1 MDLYGSNGI
10 AQQNSFSQSVRDINQ
25 SIRNANNAVADSLA
39 QLMQEQSAEEM
50 EKHAVQGYKIA
61 QAANSIKAGMRQ
73 YGLASDAER
82 HAQLRTQYSLEHHPD
97 FDADILGGEG
107 EFERRLGAAGGR
119 PASIGYDETLRRA
132 QLQLEDSPQTKAPE
146 PEPEPE
152 PDFEPEPEPEPDF
165 EPEPE
170 PEPALAD
177 EPIPEEVE
185 DFGEFNRPSGVAA
198 ERAFGGVSKER
209 IAELS
214 QHLRGDEEI
223 IGEGERFGMR
233 VGRKLARAFGVET
246 GWETGKRMDTP
257 FVTLEQLEQRAGDAE
272 YAAAMGNRGAPWG
285 LGTTVEERLSDLS
298 GASEGSHTSRAV
310 SVASTGEEAEEA
322 AARTFATGTSAV
334 GDAGRAAMESV
345 GRGIEKVGRFSIPRI
360 TETGVGVY
368 ARGVGGALS
377 GGIDVVKDLEKI
389 RDEGF
394 VKAVTDNPLENIGNV
409 MNIAGSGL
417 EVAGLAGIWNP
428 LGAATEIVGAAT
440 ALTGSALELIGEE
453 VYGDDSAEKAA
464 QDKIRGQAQGEV
476 VAPRQTPIAGRGN

>member
-10 AQQNSFSQSVRDINQ
+10 AQQNSFSQGVRDMNQ

-39 QLMQEQSAEEM
+39 QLIQEQNAEEF
-50 EKHAVQGYKIA
+50 EKHAVDGYKIA

-82 HAQLRTQYSLEHHPD
+82 HAQLRIQLSLDHQPD

-119 PASIGYDETLRRA
+119 PSSIGYDENLRQA
-132 QLQLEDSPQTKAPE
+132 QLRLEDSPQTKAPE

-152 PDFEPEPEPEPDF
+152 PDFEPEPEPEP
-165 EPEPE
+165 
-170 PEPALAD
+170 ALAD
-177 EPIPEEVE
+177 EEPIAEEFE
-185 DFGEFNRPSGVAA
+185 DFGEFDRPSGLAA
-198 ERAFGGVSKER
+198 EIAFGWVSKER
-209 IAELS
+209 IADLS
-214 QHLRGDEEI
+214 KHLEKDEFI
-223 IGEGERFGMR
+223 LGEGEGFGLRTGRRVAKAFGM
-233 VGRKLARAFGVET
+233 ESD
-246 GWETGKRMDTP
+246 WETGKRMGKY
-257 FVTLEQLEQRAGDAE
+257 VRLEDLEQRAGDAE
-272 YAAAMGNRGAPWG
+272 YAAAMGDRGAPWG
-285 LGTTVEERLSDLS
+285 LGTTAEERLSDLS

-310 SVASTGEEAEEA
+310 SVASTGAEAEEA

-334 GDAGRAAMESV
+334 GDASRAAMETV

-360 TETGVGVY
+360 TESGLGVY

-377 GGIDVVKDLEKI
+377 GGIDVIKDVEKI

-428 LGAATEIVGAAT
+428 LGAATEMVGAVT

-453 VYGDDSAEKAA
+453 VYGDDSKERAA
-464 QDKIRGQAQGEV
+464 QDKIKGQAQGEV